1 MKIKYLL
8 ILFVIFLVYCHVDEK
23 ASQISGSPLLGVW
36 QTESCKEIT
45 DENGISLNLWAR
57 GIYHFL
63 PNGDINAALEPYS
76 DSNCTIID
84 ATFSSA
90 NTLTVATFQD
100 IGEEPLQEGLS
111 GHRVNITFLSPDQI
125 ITTEAFYTISDNV
138 LCFSLSYSFEPTSF
152 RVSPNVI
159 PDIDF
164 TRCLVPDI

>member
-1 MKIKYLL
+1 M
-8 ILFVIFLVYCHVDEK
+8 
-23 ASQISGSPLLGVW
+23 
-36 QTESCKEIT
+36 
-45 DENGISLNLWAR
+45 
-57 GIYHFL
+57 
-63 PNGDINAALEPYS
+63 
-76 DSNCTIID
+76 
-84 ATFSSA
+84 
-90 NTLTVATFQD
+90 ATFQD